1 MEDVSMYA
9 SQGSSTASI
18 IISLAWCVISI
29 VGMWKLFEKAGEPGW
44 KSIIPIY
51 DVYIMFKIAWGKGIL
66 FLLMLI
72 PGVNVIV
79 GLIMYWKLAKSFGQ
93 STGMCVLMLFFSP
106 IVMLILAFG
115 SAEYI
120 GPQ

>member
-72 PGVNVIV
+72 PGVKVLV